1 MENAK
6 SMEQLAKKTEVEAFI
21 KAYVESYV
29 LNPSMTPQMI
39 YESVLASLAIKFES
53 RAYAPPLKADIKGI
67 VRRLRN
73 SDVPDIEKIH
83 QAPLCN
89 TVNGLQF
96 FKGKF
101 EIAVRNSFVT
111 CFFWASTEGIN
122 LLKQSDHIFIDC
134 TFKSVPKPSKQLLII
149 MGHHRYTHVY
159 FPGIFVMMDS
169 KNEEAYELVLFI
181 VKLWMGADF
190 LPEKITSDF
199 EIGLINAI
207 SKVFPSVEIIGCY
220 FHYKQAMKRKL
231 KDLGCSDSDLQ
242 FILNLTSLLTVIYLD
257 EFGQAFNYIEEI
269 LSEKNVNLLD
279 IFEKFKDYINIYWA
293 PKFNYWNISRFPATL
308 IPNLKRT
315 NNCLER
321 YNRRLNSKF
330 PNAHPSIVQ
339 LVSTLKDEE
348 SYYSQYIRSIQ
359 TGIQYLEEPEEYF
372 HPSCDEFREF
382 F

>member
-1 MENAK
+1 MNNSKFLTRKRSNSCPEFGQITSNDYSVPIKSRIMFENKAYHFNNSYKDNYYYKRADKSCRGRLKYNLLNRTWEKRFTHSCSIDGEREK

-21 KAYVESYV
+21 KENVESYV

-181 VKLWMGADF
+181 VMDGCR
-190 LPEKITSDF
+190 
-199 EIGLINAI
+199 
-207 SKVFPSVEIIGCY
+207 FPSRKNY
-220 FHYKQAMKRKL
+220 F
-231 KDLGCSDSDLQ
+231 
-242 FILNLTSLLTVIYLD
+242 
-257 EFGQAFNYIEEI
+257 
-269 LSEKNVNLLD
+269 
-279 IFEKFKDYINIYWA
+279 
-293 PKFNYWNISRFPATL
+293 
-308 IPNLKRT
+308 
-315 NNCLER
+315 
-321 YNRRLNSKF
+321 
-330 PNAHPSIVQ
+330 
-339 LVSTLKDEE
+339 
-348 SYYSQYIRSIQ
+348 
-359 TGIQYLEEPEEYF
+359 
-372 HPSCDEFREF
+372 
-382 F
+382 